1 MSTEAPDDFDQSI
14 KRQILAAYGYAGEDE
29 LNAAI
34 EEEWP
39 GYLAA
44 HAEWEAEKAAFSAE
58 LQDRLEEARQAVA
71 WFLRHQG
78 MLPDGVE
85 LEVVPMDL
93 QADPLWMAEAPW
105 RRRES

>member
-1 MSTEAPDDFDQSI
+1 MAEPDDDFAQDV
-14 KRQILAAYGYAGEDE
+14 KRQTLAAFRYASEGE

-34 EEEWP
+34 EEAFP

-58 LQDRLEEARQAVA
+58 LQGRLEKARQAVA
-71 WFLRHQG
+71 VWAHA

-85 LEVVPMDL
+85 LAWEG
-93 QADPLWMAEAPW
+93 A
-105 RRRES
+105 